1 MNGSGILE
9 AAILDYY
16 VFTGEHSRKKKGF
29 VLMITYRYYSLVFGQ
44 KQLRIFQLHYFTSP
58 LDAVKIQHTFFYHC
72 LYKYSFQCEQ
82 WICFVQLTG
91 STSSN

>member
-1 MNGSGILE
+1 MNGSGIME

-58 LDAVKIQHTFFYHC
+58 LDAVKIQHTFFITVYTNIAF
-72 LYKYSFQCEQ
+72 SANNG
-82 WICFVQLTG
+82 FVLF
-91 STSSN
+91 S